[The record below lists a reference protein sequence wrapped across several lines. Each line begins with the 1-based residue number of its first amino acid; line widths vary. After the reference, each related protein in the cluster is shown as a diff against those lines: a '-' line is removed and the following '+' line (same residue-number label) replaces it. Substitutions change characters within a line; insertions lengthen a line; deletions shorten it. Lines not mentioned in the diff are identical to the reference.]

1 MIISHQHGF
10 PESFLQYHRCKFFT
24 PQKWLAQFTEMHPGP
39 QNVLQYPSAT
49 SVKANQDIFQVKWVL
64 LWYFSF

>member
-10 PESFLQYHRCKFFT
+10 PESFLLK
-24 PQKWLAQFTEMHPGP
+24 KWSLAEIHPGP

-49 SVKANQDIFQVKWVL
+49 SAKANQDIFQVKWAL